1 MEALKQTSDMKLVNI
16 VAAEAAFILS
26 IFFEKF
32 SVFIMTVYLISIF
45 KIIFN
50 SYTLTILIHKHFYL
64 YHYQ

>member
-50 SYTLTILIHKHFYL
+50 SYTLTILIP
-64 YHYQ
+64 

>member
-1 MEALKQTSDMKLVNI
+1 MKLVNI

-50 SYTLTILIHKHFYL
+50 SYTLTILIH
-64 YHYQ
+64 